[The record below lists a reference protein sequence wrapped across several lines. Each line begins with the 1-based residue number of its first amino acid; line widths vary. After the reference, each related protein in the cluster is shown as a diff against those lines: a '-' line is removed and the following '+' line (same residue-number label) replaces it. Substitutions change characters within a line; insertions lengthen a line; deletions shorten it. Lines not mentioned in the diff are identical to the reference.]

1 MSQIVVQRKHG
12 LPLAEVKRRAE
23 AVARRLRDEYGGSY
37 VWAGDRLS
45 FTRIGASGQLTVTRD
60 TFEVRIDLGILLTA
74 FHSRIERE
82 INLFCDEQL
91 GAPAPRDRIPPPRP
105 STRGK
110 RAATAPRRPT

>member
-12 LPLAEVKRRAE
+12 LSLAEIKRRAE
-23 AVARRLRDEYGGSY
+23 AIARRLRDEYGGSY
-37 VWAGDRLS
+37 AWAGDRLS
-45 FTRIGASGQLTVTRD
+45 FTRTGASGQLTVTSD

-82 INLFCDEQL
+82 ITLFCDEQL
-91 GAPAPRDRIPPPRP
+91 GAAPPRDQTPAPRPP
-105 STRGK
+105 TRGK